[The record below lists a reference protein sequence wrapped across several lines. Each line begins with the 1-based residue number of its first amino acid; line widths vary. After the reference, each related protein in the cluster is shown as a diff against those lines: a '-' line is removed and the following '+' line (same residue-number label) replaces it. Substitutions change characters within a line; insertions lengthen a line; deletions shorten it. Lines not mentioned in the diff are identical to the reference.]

1 MSTFVTGVYQSLLNI
16 SFKQF
21 VFNQLRLKFLVRD
34 LKKQYFCI
42 QKINAMN
49 ANKYVFSQVTSFL
62 PQRFFNRL
70 VSKYDDRTKNWKFSH
85 WNQMLALILVQLMGL
100 ALENLLAL
108 SIDSQIGGCLET
120 ARAARSEP
128 ERGIKNVF

>member
-1 MSTFVTGVYQSLLNI
+1 
-16 SFKQF
+16 
-21 VFNQLRLKFLVRD
+21 
-34 LKKQYFCI
+34 
-42 QKINAMN
+42 MN
-49 ANKYVFSQVTSFL
+49 TNKYVFSQVTSFL

-108 SIDSQIGGCLET
+108 SINS
-120 ARAARSEP
+120 
-128 ERGIKNVF
+128 